1 MTMNKTDIAAM
12 YKDACKAYER
22 EHARAN
28 DLQRKAR
35 AAAKA
40 ASDAK
45 RTIDMIETLDPSI
58 KSMVNNAPVSA
69 DAHDAHA
76 LAHVNAPSVPPVP
89 QMQHA
94 ERITPDPATDE
105 QLRAILEA

>member
-1 MTMNKTDIAAM
+1 MNKTDIVDM
-12 YKDACKAYER
+12 YKDACAAYKR

-28 DLQRKAR
+28 DFQRKAR
-35 AAAKA
+35 VAAKA

-58 KSMVNNAPVSA
+58 KSMG
-69 DAHDAHA
+69 AHA
-76 LAHVNAPSVPPVP
+76 PAHVNAPSVPPVP

-94 ERITPDPATDE
+94 EHTKPNPATDR
-105 QLRAILEA
+105 QLRAILDA

>member
-1 MTMNKTDIAAM
+1 MNKTDIADM
-12 YKDACKAYER
+12 YKDACAAYEK

-58 KSMVNNAPVSA
+58 KGMVNNAPVSV
-69 DAHDAHA
+69 DAHA
-76 LAHVNAPSVPPVP
+76 PAHVNAPSVPPVP
-89 QMQHA
+89 RMQHA
-94 ERITPDPATDE
+94 EHIKPNPVTDE
-105 QLRAILEA
+105 QLRSILEA

>member
-1 MTMNKTDIAAM
+1 MNKTDIADM
-12 YKDACKAYER
+12 YKDACAAYEK

-40 ASDAK
+40 ASEAK

-58 KSMVNNAPVSA
+58 KHMMDNAEHV
-69 DAHDAHA
+69 HDAPA
-76 LAHVNAPSVPPVP
+76 PAHVAPPSVPPVP

-94 ERITPDPATDE
+94 ERIKPDPAHDP
-105 QLRAILEA
+105 QLQAILNA

>member
-1 MTMNKTDIAAM
+1 MNKTDIADM
-12 YKDACKAYER
+12 YKNACAAYEK

-58 KSMVNNAPVSA
+58 KRMTDDVKSVN
-69 DAHDAHA
+69 DAHVPT
-76 LAHVNAPSVPPVP
+76 HVTAPSVPTVP
-89 QMQHA
+89 RVNEGTRSNM
-94 ERITPDPATDE
+94 DPAHDP
-105 QLRAILEA
+105 QLQAILHA

>member
-1 MTMNKTDIAAM
+1 MNKTDIADM

-58 KSMVNNAPVSA
+58 KSMVNNAP
-69 DAHDAHA
+69 
-76 LAHVNAPSVPPVP
+76 AHVNAPSVPPVP

>member
-1 MTMNKTDIAAM
+1 MNKTDIADM
-12 YKDACKAYER
+12 YKDACAAYEK

-58 KSMVNNAPVSA
+58 ANVVNNAPVS
-69 DAHDAHA
+69 HA
-76 LAHVNAPSVPPVP
+76 PAHVNAPSVPPVP

-94 ERITPDPATDE
+94 ERIRPNLATDE
-105 QLRAILEA
+105 QLRAIREA

>member
-1 MTMNKTDIAAM
+1 MNKTDIADM

-40 ASDAK
+40 ASEAK

-58 KSMVNNAPVSA
+58 KRMTDNTEH
-69 DAHDAHA
+69 AHDAHVP
-76 LAHVNAPSVPPVP
+76 AHVNAPSVPPVP
-89 QMQHA
+89 QVQHA
-94 ERITPDPATDE
+94 ERIKPDPAHDP
-105 QLRAILEA
+105 QLQAILNA

>member
-1 MTMNKTDIAAM
+1 MTMNKTDIADM
-12 YKDACKAYER
+12 YKDACKAYAR

-58 KSMVNNAPVSA
+58 KHMASDTEHV
-69 DAHDAHA
+69 HDAPA
-76 LAHVNAPSVPPVP
+76 PAHVSSPSVPPVP
-89 QMQHA
+89 QMHA
-94 ERITPDPATDE
+94 ERIKSDPAHDP
-105 QLRAILEA
+105 QLQAILNA